1 MAWIELHDN
10 LPDHEKV
17 IEVAATLKMDKDMVV
32 GKLVRLWTW
41 AVNNR
46 EDGLLRDHDISTVAE
61 KMRFRGKPQHLIDAL
76 ANARLLDPVDGGYMI
91 HDWDERVGMLM
102 AKREDARAQ
111 SRQRTARYR
120 ARQKGEDVTAGNA
133 LQERDVT
140 DEVTPCNAVTVP
152 KPYPTVPNTLTPC
165 SPPAGGGERERS
177 DEDGEHPR
185 EGTGTLDNA
194 KTRPNAMKERFEAF
208 WGAYPRKVG
217 KGAAEKAW
225 GKIRPSQKLLA
236 EMLEAIDRAKRSE
249 QWQREGGKY
258 IPNPATWLNQRRWED
273 ELPPNPSG
281 PGGSGK
287 APEIITHE
295 DDVDLDEMY
304 TRL

>member
-1 MAWIELHDN
+1 MSNKRYFMMFLDYKEHLELLTD
-10 LPDHEKV
+10 E
-17 IEVAATLKMDKDMVV
+17 ER
-32 GKLVRLWTW
+32 GKLLM
-41 AVNNR
+41 ALFAYAD
-46 EDGLLRDHDISTVAE
+46 DGTVAE
-61 KMRFRGKPQHLIDAL
+61 
-76 ANARLLDPVDGGYMI
+76 LD
-91 HDWDERVGMLM
+91 GMTRM
-102 AKREDARAQ
+102 AFSFLRAQ
-111 SRQRTARYR
+111 IDRDNKKYAERCAKNRDNVLTRY
-120 ARQKGEDVTAGNA
+120 K
-133 LQERDVT
+133 
-140 DEVTPCNAVTVP
+140 DESTNVYDRSLEATKSTNVYDRNFEPTKPTNTNTNTKTKTKTKTTP
-152 KPYPTVPNTLTPC
+152 PC
-165 SPPAGGGERERS
+165 SPPAGGDERERS

-281 PGGSGK
+281 PGGGGK

-295 DDVDLDEMY
+295 DDVNLDEMY